1 MDTPFVLTI
10 SETCNALKLSRSK
23 VYQLIKAGDL
33 KVIKFGKATRLSV
46 VSVQDLA
53 EQGAPANKREHGCVK
68 REERPTNARFPENG

>member
-10 SETCNALKLSRSK
+10 SETCAALKLGRSK

-46 VSVQDLA
+46 ASVQELA
-53 EQGAPANKREHGCVK
+53 ERGAPAKKHEHRGLE
-68 REERPTNARFPENG
+68 REERVTGTRSIENG